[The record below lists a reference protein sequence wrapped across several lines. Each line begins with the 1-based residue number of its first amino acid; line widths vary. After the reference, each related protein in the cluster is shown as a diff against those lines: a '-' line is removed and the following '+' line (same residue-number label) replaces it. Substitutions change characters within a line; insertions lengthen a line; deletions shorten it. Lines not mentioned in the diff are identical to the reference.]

1 MASILIK
8 NVGPLID
15 TGQIDLGR
23 FNVVIGKQSTGKS
36 TFMKILCFCQWLEK
50 KIMTGNDKELIYNF
64 THYSR
69 FQKVLSQF
77 HRFPK
82 NYVSSQSVIFYQ
94 GEAITIYFDGSKNV
108 KIYRK
113 GEFEKVRHN
122 TKLSFIPS
130 ERNLV
135 SAIKNVDRAY
145 KANDID
151 VLFNHIFEWGEVR
164 DHYTEEYP
172 VDLSIVGDMDYY
184 YDNKRGADTIRL
196 KDNRHKIS
204 PFYVSSG
211 VQSVLPIIVMID
223 YFTDPI
229 FSDGVDVSK
238 NEVME
243 WFRRLAESAKD
254 ESPNFAAVADKV
266 YKIYKYQ
273 NTRLFIEEP
282 EQNLFPES
290 QQALINHIAAR
301 INHATELTGK
311 QSSVVLTTHSPYV
324 ITAFNV
330 LLKAAQAEKKDAE
343 KAYKIVPKDAIIPFE
358 DMRAYYITN
367 KGTFLNIMDKEVKM
381 IGGEE
386 LDYASEVVEDKLS
399 LLNNVIYG
407 ESE

>member
-1 MASILIK
+1 MASIQIK

-82 NYVSSQSVIFYQ
+82 NYVSSQSVIIYQ

-151 VLFNHIFEWGEVR
+151 VLFNHIFEWGEAR
-164 DHYTEEYP
+164 DHYTEDHP

-196 KDNRHKIS
+196 KDKQQKIS
-204 PFYVSSG
+204 PFYASSG
-211 VQSVLPIIVMID
+211 VQSILPIVVMID

-229 FSDGVDVSK
+229 FSEGVDLSK
-238 NEVME
+238 NDVMD
-243 WFRRLAESAKD
+243 WFRRFAESAK
-254 ESPNFAAVADKV
+254 EELPSFTTIAEKV
-266 YKIYKYQ
+266 HKIYKYHNQ
-273 NTRLFIEEP
+273 
-282 EQNLFPES
+282 
-290 QQALINHIAAR
+290 
-301 INHATELTGK
+301 K
-311 QSSVVLTTHSPYV
+311 Y
-324 ITAFNV
+324 
-330 LLKAAQAEKKDAE
+330 
-343 KAYKIVPKDAIIPFE
+343 
-358 DMRAYYITN
+358 
-367 KGTFLNIMDKEVKM
+367 
-381 IGGEE
+381 
-386 LDYASEVVEDKLS
+386 
-399 LLNNVIYG
+399 
-407 ESE
+407 